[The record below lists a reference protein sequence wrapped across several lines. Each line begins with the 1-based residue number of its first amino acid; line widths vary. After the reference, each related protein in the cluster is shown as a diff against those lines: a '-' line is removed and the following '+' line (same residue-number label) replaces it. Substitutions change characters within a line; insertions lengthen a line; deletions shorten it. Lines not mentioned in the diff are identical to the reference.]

1 MKKILLQLIQ
11 WQDLLEARAQHA
23 TLTPG
28 ARLDQLDAAIA
39 AMPKSLDPDLVERF
53 VRIQKKN
60 QLAIVPV
67 SNKTCTGCGL
77 VLPIS
82 LVYRIRA
89 EKELLHCP
97 NCSRFLFEP
106 EGTSPTR
113 TLKNHGVPQPARI
126 GIARF
131 SSPELMV
138 TPIVATQGDAAIAE
152 LCARIESCGYVENGG
167 RLTEEALKREAIVST
182 ALDIGVAFPH
192 VRSVEGGALI
202 LAAGV
207 SPRGIRFSGGPRAM
221 VRIVFFFAIP
231 TAASAFYLRL
241 LAGLSRVLG
250 QAEARDKLIAADSPE
265 ALWKALAQAT
275 RKVIP

>member
-1 MKKILLQLIQ
+1 MKKALLQLIQ
-11 WQDLLEARAQHA
+11 WQDLLEARAQHE

-39 AMPKSLDPDLVERF
+39 AMPKSLDPELVARF
-53 VRIQKKN
+53 IRVQKKN
-60 QLAIVPV
+60 RLAIVPV

-82 LVYRIRA
+82 LVHQIRA
-89 EKELLHCP
+89 EKEMLHCP

-106 EGTSPTR
+106 EGTSPRR
-113 TLKNHGVPQPARI
+113 TLKNHGIPQPARI

-138 TPIVATQGDAAIAE
+138 TPLAATRGDAAIAE
-152 LCARIESCGYVENGG
+152 LCARIESCGYVEHGD
-167 RLTEEALKREAIVST
+167 RLAEEALKREAIVST

-192 VRSVEGGALI
+192 VRGVEGGALV

-207 SPRGIRFSGGPRAM
+207 NPRGIKFSDGPRTT
-221 VRIVFFFAIP
+221 VRLVFFFAIP

-241 LAGLSRVLG
+241 LAGLSRVVG
-250 QAEARDKLIAADSPE
+250 QAEIRDKLIAAETPE
-265 ALWKALAQAT
+265 LLWKALVQST
-275 RKVIP
+275 RKAIP